1 MWPAAVVLGALAV
14 MRDPASVSLVGAVAQ
29 GAVCGLIYLMVFI
42 GVAIG
47 REDRARYLGKL
58 RSIAGWSALEAA

>member
-1 MWPAAVVLGALAV
+1 
-14 MRDPASVSLVGAVAQ
+14 VGAVAQ
-29 GAVCGLIYLMVFI
+29 GAVCALIYVAVFI

-47 REDRARYLGKL
+47 RQDRARYLGKL